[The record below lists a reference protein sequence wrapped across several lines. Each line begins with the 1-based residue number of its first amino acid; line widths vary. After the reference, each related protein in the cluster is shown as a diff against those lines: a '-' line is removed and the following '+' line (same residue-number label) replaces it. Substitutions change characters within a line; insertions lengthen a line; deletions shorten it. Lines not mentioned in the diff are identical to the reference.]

1 MTYIIIYHIYLV
13 NIYSILYINDRI
25 IINGKAI
32 DTSILLQMLKLL
44 YTIHI
49 LYILNM
55 KVRKT

>member
-32 DTSILLQMLKLL
+32 DASILLQMLKLL